1 MVAGAVHAEQF
12 LRKVFVHR
20 YAGRFRALLKIW
32 AGLFVYIC
40 IVSMPKKRRGK
51 DTQSMKNDTIPIT
64 TCEAIDVSKSGTLG
78 YKLRMTDFT
87 QETTGIITQQRKPKP
102 STAVSLEPYVFKSLQ
117 GGGESVNTLQTRL

>member
-1 MVAGAVHAEQF
+1 
-12 LRKVFVHR
+12 
-20 YAGRFRALLKIW
+20 
-32 AGLFVYIC
+32 
-40 IVSMPKKRRGK
+40 MPKKRRGK

-64 TCEAIDVSKSGTLG
+64 TCEAIGVSKSDTLG